1 MKQSLIISIVAVLAL
16 SAGIVT
22 QRNLSTP
29 PSASTLSE
37 FTFPDLT
44 GKMHSSKEWQG
55 KILLI
60 NFWASWCPPCIK
72 EIPEFIQLQKQ
83 LGQQNIQF
91 IGIAIED
98 RDSAMSYA
106 NINNINYPIL
116 IAAEKGIA
124 LAQQL
129 GNHINAIPFTLVVD
143 QDGNIVH
150 RHPGEFSKQ
159 QILEVVSPF
168 IDSSLTDKKT

>member
-1 MKQSLIISIVAVLAL
+1 MKQSLIISIAAILAL
-16 SAGIVT
+16 SAGIAT
-22 QRNLSTP
+22 QINLSS
-29 PSASTLSE
+29 PSTASTLTE
-37 FTFPDLT
+37 FKFPDIT
-44 GKMHSSKEWQG
+44 GKIRSSKEWQG

-91 IGIAIED
+91 IGIAVED
-98 RDSAMSYA
+98 RDSALSYT
-106 NINNINYPIL
+106 NIDSINYPIL
-116 IAAEKGIA
+116 IAAEKGIT

-143 QDGNIVH
+143 QFGNIVH

-159 QILEVVSPF
+159 QILEVVSPLF
-168 IDSSLTDKKT
+168 NASITDKKT